1 MTPKERAERAKAL
14 YEQARVKAEEGK
26 TEESEGLMKE
36 ADEHKAQAVREM
48 DIMARASEGMAEL
61 NGLKQTQPAAP
72 QQEQEPERKDKFGS
86 YDEWAQSMTNFLVKQ
101 RPDPRLQI
109 WNDVG
114 DNAIP
119 LFNEQKQ
126 MVENVGASGGFLV
139 PVEQSNEI
147 MAVVNDLAIVRPRA
161 TIIRMRRRQ
170 YNRTVLD
177 QTGTTAGQ
185 PHWFGG
191 MIAYWGEEAA
201 EKTITTAKWREVSLV
216 VKKLYGYTRAS
227 DELVDD
233 AVISLSDYLQS
244 STGMGGLIAWMEDYA
259 FLQGTGVGQ
268 PMGVITAGATI
279 TVNRQQAGPGV
290 DPVTYTDLTEMLEKH
305 METSNSVWVA
315 SISLKGTLMRMTY
328 PTGNPSLV
336 WQPSARE
343 GMPDTILG
351 RPVIWTEKV
360 PLSGSAGDIGL
371 YDFSHYWIGDRQAM
385 TFASTNAEYF
395 KYDQTSYRMVHRVDG
410 RPWMN
415 TPFTL
420 QDGTS
425 TISPFVILGAKST

>member
-1 MTPKERAERAKAL
+1 MTTKEKVEKFKAL
-14 YEQARVKAEEGK
+14 YAQAKQKVEEGDIDNAEK
-26 TEESEGLMKE
+26 MMKE
-36 ADEHKAQAVREM
+36 ADDLKAQAAREL
-48 DIMARASEGMAEL
+48 DILKRAADGEEFVA
-61 NGLKQTQPAAP
+61 GLEKTQSPRPEP
-72 QQEQEPERKDKFGS
+72 QPERKTRFDS
-86 YDEWAQSMTNFLVKQ
+86 YDEWAGVMAEFLTKQ
-101 RPDPRLQI
+101 KADTRLKI

-139 PVEQSNEI
+139 PPEQSMEVMQQVGE
-147 MAVVNDLAIVRPRA
+147 MAIIRPRA
-161 TIIRMRRRQ
+161 TVIRMSRRQ

-216 VKKLYGYTRAS
+216 AKKLYGYTRAS

-233 AVISLSDYLQS
+233 AIVSLSDFLQS
-244 STGMGGLIAWMEDYA
+244 ATGMAGLIAWMEDFA
-259 FLQGTGVGQ
+259 FLQGNGTTQ
-268 PMGVITAGATI
+268 PLGVINAGATI

-290 DPVTYTDLTEMLEKH
+290 DPVTYHDLTEMLEHH
-305 METSNSVWVA
+305 MQTANSIWVA
-315 SISLKGTLMRMTY
+315 SLSLRGTLMRMTY

-336 WQPSARE
+336 WQPSARD

-351 RPVIWTEKV
+351 IPVHWTEKA
-360 PLSGSAGDIGL
+360 PLSGNAGDIGL
-371 YDFSHYWIGDRQAM
+371 YDFDHYWIGDRQAL
-385 TFASTNAEYF
+385 TFATTNAEYF

-415 TPFTL
+415 TYFTL

-425 TISPFVILGAKST
+425 TISPFVILGSKST

>member
-1 MTPKERAERAKAL
+1 MNVKQKVEQYKAL
-14 YEQARVKAEEGK
+14 YAQAKAKAEEG
-26 TEESEGLMKE
+26 EIDAAEGMMKE
-36 ADEHKAQAVREM
+36 ADDLKAQVAREL
-48 DIMARASEGMAEL
+48 DILKRADEGMETIE
-61 NGLKQTQPAAP
+61 GMERTSTPRP
-72 QQEQEPERKDKFGS
+72 EPKPEVKTKFDS
-86 YDEWAQSMTNFLVKQ
+86 YDEWAGSMAKFLTKQ
-101 RPDPRLQI
+101 TPDPRLKL
-109 WNDVG
+109 WNDIG
-114 DNAIP
+114 DNSIA

-139 PVEQSNEI
+139 PVEQSMEI
-147 MAVVNDLAIVRPRA
+147 MEQVGELAIVRPRA
-161 TIIRMRRRQ
+161 TIIRMSRRQ

-177 QTGTTAGQ
+177 QTGTIAGQ
-185 PHWFGG
+185 AHWFGG

-233 AVISLSDYLQS
+233 AIISLSDYLQS
-244 STGMGGLIAWMEDYA
+244 ATGMAGLIAWMEDFA
-259 FLQGTGVGQ
+259 FLQGNGAGQ
-268 PMGVITAGATI
+268 PLGVINAGATI
-279 TVNRQQAGPGV
+279 TINRTAAGPGV
-290 DPVTYTDLTEMLEKH
+290 DPVSYTDLTEMMEHH
-305 METSNSVWVA
+305 MRTPNSVWVA
-315 SISLKGTLMRMTY
+315 SLSLMGTLMRMTY
-328 PTGNPSLV
+328 PTGNPTLV
-336 WQPSARE
+336 WQPNARE
-343 GMPDTILG
+343 GLPDTILG
-351 RPVIWTEKV
+351 IPVYWTEKC
-360 PLSGSAGDIGL
+360 PLSGNAGDIGL
-371 YDFSHYWIGDRQAM
+371 YDFNHYWIGDRQAM